1 MKITKTQLRQI
12 IKEERQKLLAEQHGY
27 DADNALIE
35 FANTFARM
43 DRTMQEQVTSL
54 IEPWVETGSEPGALD
69 EEFVDAVMQLNPRII
84 EGAVRMLVGPLDLL
98 LRAGENDDA
107 RAMLDILQAAATLNE
122 EM

>member
-12 IKEERQKLLAEQHGY
+12 IKEERQKLLLEQHGY

-35 FANTFARM
+35 FANAFARM

-84 EGAVRMLVGPLDLL
+84 EGAVRMLAGPLDLL
-98 LRAGENDDA
+98 LQAGENDDA